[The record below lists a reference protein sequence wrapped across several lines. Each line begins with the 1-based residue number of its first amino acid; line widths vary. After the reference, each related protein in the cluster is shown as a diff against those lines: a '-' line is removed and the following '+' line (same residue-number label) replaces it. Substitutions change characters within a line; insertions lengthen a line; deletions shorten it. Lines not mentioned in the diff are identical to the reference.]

1 MVEQTYHLLLP
12 VDTVTHVCP
21 KVELTKL
28 SAQKTAQSPRT
39 GMGRMLNERMAPALP
54 SKEAAPA
61 GGKDSFDTSPEC
73 SDEDHEHSKAGVVVE
88 LTLVIPQGPRAS
100 IGLRLSGSEIAG
112 VAHAS
117 AAERSGLRVG
127 DQILS
132 VQGELTS
139 PLPWAAQSLAHE
151 CPDPTRTPKLLC
163 LPRLTRRVPLA
174 PGVKTSEEV
183 SASSLIAQRTSDRQL
198 LKVLR
203 PPSRKREREC
213 EVVSSRSEEQFVP
226 GAAVLVQQNRSA
238 EDAMKAAIEAAK
250 PKVLRVGSRVR
261 IEGLMRRCD
270 LNGALG
276 TVHHFVPGQRG
287 APDKWSVHCDG
298 ELGCVLFDVQERNL
312 LLLPDVP
319 VEPAEEFPWEK
330 MPGSPRGGQS
340 VPWENDLKRKH
351 DAQYSA
357 PWVNDWKR
365 KTDQVAPLWQPEYH

>member
-1 MVEQTYHLLLP
+1 
-12 VDTVTHVCP
+12 
-21 KVELTKL
+21 
-28 SAQKTAQSPRT
+28 
-39 GMGRMLNERMAPALP
+39 
-54 SKEAAPA
+54 
-61 GGKDSFDTSPEC
+61 
-73 SDEDHEHSKAGVVVE
+73 
-88 LTLVIPQGPRAS
+88 
-100 IGLRLSGSEIAG
+100 
-112 VAHAS
+112 
-117 AAERSGLRVG
+117 
-127 DQILS
+127 
-132 VQGELTS
+132 
-139 PLPWAAQSLAHE
+139 
-151 CPDPTRTPKLLC
+151 
-163 LPRLTRRVPLA
+163 VPHA
-174 PGVKTSEEV
+174 PGVKTSEDASV
-183 SASSLIAQRTSDRQL
+183 SSLIAQRTSDRQL

-213 EVVSSRSEEQFVP
+213 EVVSSRSEAQFVP
-226 GAAVLVQQNRSA
+226 GAAVLVQQNRTA

-319 VEPAEEFPWEK
+319 MEPAEEFPWEK